1 MAPNRKKPSRDDG
14 KELWRRVS
22 RSVTPLQKGRQAFG
36 SESKDEGLFTE
47 SMEKAD
53 ANRLCGVAAASIPAP
68 KAKKT
73 PPLLSHG
80 SVAGLDKRSGERL
93 RRGKLPI
100 EARIDLHGMNQTE
113 AHRALINF
121 IDRQQAAGKRCVSI
135 ITGKGTY
142 RGGAGILREAV
153 PRWLNEP
160 SIRRHI
166 LAFSHAQ
173 PKDGGTGALYVLLR
187 RTRYS

>member
-1 MAPNRKKPSRDDG
+1 MAPNRKKSISDDG

-22 RSVTPLQKGRQAFG
+22 RSVTPLQRGRQAFE
-36 SESKDEGLFTE
+36 SESKDEKLFAETI
-47 SMEKAD
+47 EKAD
-53 ANRLCGVAAASIPAP
+53 ANRLRRVAPVCMPAP
-68 KAKKT
+68 KAKQT
-73 PPLLSHG
+73 PPPLSHG
-80 SVAGLDKRSGERL
+80 IVAGLDKRSGERL

-100 EARIDLHGMNQTE
+100 EARIDLHGMNQME
-113 AHRALINF
+113 AHRALVDF

-135 ITGKGTY
+135 ITGKGIY
-142 RGGAGILREAV
+142 RGGVGILREAV

-187 RTRYS
+187 RTR